1 MSRRG
6 VTPEAAR
13 ELVRTRTTVI
23 GAIMVDRGEADA
35 LITGPTGRF
44 QSHVRHIQDVLGLR
58 PDAQD
63 SSTVHLVILE
73 RGALFMADTYVSVDP
88 PAEEI
93 AETTLLAADT
103 VRRFGI
109 EPKVALLSHSNFG
122 SLETASAAKM
132 RRALALIRARAPELE
147 VDGEMHADAALSAAI
162 RARILPDSQLSGE
175 ANLLIFPNLD
185 AANIAFNLLKVVTNS
200 VSVGPILVGPAK
212 PAHVRRHRSPR
223 AASSTYRRSPSWTRR
238 SRMDDPAVTELGT
251 QERPQANS
259 GAPAVLSEELVRV
272 VDEALHAGE
281 VERAIELVASLHA
294 ADQADLLEQ
303 LGYDERTALVAE
315 LKPSWT
321 RAAHLSR
328 RDGAEGGARA
338 ADPEEAGAAIAQ
350 LDTDDAIEVLG
361 DLDETEQIA
370 ILQTLPMPERA
381 AVEQGLTYPEDSAG
395 RLMQRE
401 LVAAPEFWT
410 VGQTIDYL
418 RAKPDLPDEFYDIY
432 IVNPRFEPVGSIP
445 LSKLVRSKRGVL
457 LTELKMKELHLIP
470 FDMDQEEVGFLFRQ
484 YGLVSAPVV
493 DANRRLLGVITVDD
507 VVHVIEE
514 EAEEDL
520 LGLGGVQ
527 ERHLHLALAASM
539 QRVPWL
545 LMSLVSST
553 LSASVIALFNHSIR
567 SWWRSPCSCR

>member
-1 MSRRG
+1 
-6 VTPEAAR
+6 
-13 ELVRTRTTVI
+13 
-23 GAIMVDRGEADA
+23 
-35 LITGPTGRF
+35 
-44 QSHVRHIQDVLGLR
+44 
-58 PDAQD
+58 
-63 SSTVHLVILE
+63 
-73 RGALFMADTYVSVDP
+73 
-88 PAEEI
+88 
-93 AETTLLAADT
+93 
-103 VRRFGI
+103 
-109 EPKVALLSHSNFG
+109 
-122 SLETASAAKM
+122 
-132 RRALALIRARAPELE
+132 
-147 VDGEMHADAALSAAI
+147 
-162 RARILPDSQLSGE
+162 
-175 ANLLIFPNLD
+175 
-185 AANIAFNLLKVVTNS
+185 
-200 VSVGPILVGPAK
+200 
-212 PAHVRRHRSPR
+212 
-223 AASSTYRRSPSWTRR
+223 
-238 SRMDDPAVTELGT
+238 MDDPAVTELGT
-251 QERPQANS
+251 QERRQTNS

-315 LKPSWT
+315 LKPQLDPELLT
-321 RAAHLSR
+321 YLDETVREEVL
-328 RDGAEGGARA
+328 EQLT
-338 ADPEEAGAAIAQ
+338 PEEAGAAIAQ

-361 DLDETEQIA
+361 DLDESEQIA

-493 DANRRLLGVITVDD
+493 DANRRLLGVD
-507 VVHVIEE
+507 HRRRRG
-514 EAEEDL
+514 ARHR
-520 LGLGGVQ
+520 GGGRGGSARSRRRAGD
-527 ERHLHLALAASM
+527 EHLHLALARQQAARAVAADEPRVVDA
-539 QRVPWL
+539 QRLGDLPVQAFDP
-545 LMSLVSST
+545 
-553 LSASVIALFNHSIR
+553 AARGARRAHAGDR
-567 SWWRSPCSCR
+567 CAGRQRRRADARRGRARARGEARSPAATRSKASAQGARRDGSAERQRA

>member
-1 MSRRG
+1 
-6 VTPEAAR
+6 
-13 ELVRTRTTVI
+13 
-23 GAIMVDRGEADA
+23 
-35 LITGPTGRF
+35 
-44 QSHVRHIQDVLGLR
+44 
-58 PDAQD
+58 
-63 SSTVHLVILE
+63 
-73 RGALFMADTYVSVDP
+73 
-88 PAEEI
+88 
-93 AETTLLAADT
+93 
-103 VRRFGI
+103 
-109 EPKVALLSHSNFG
+109 
-122 SLETASAAKM
+122 
-132 RRALALIRARAPELE
+132 
-147 VDGEMHADAALSAAI
+147 
-162 RARILPDSQLSGE
+162 
-175 ANLLIFPNLD
+175 
-185 AANIAFNLLKVVTNS
+185 
-200 VSVGPILVGPAK
+200 
-212 PAHVRRHRSPR
+212 
-223 AASSTYRRSPSWTRR
+223 
-238 SRMDDPAVTELGT
+238 MDDPAVTEPGT
-251 QERPQANS
+251 QERPQANA
-259 GAPAVLSEELVRV
+259 GAPTVLSEELVRV
-272 VDEALHAGE
+272 VDEALDAGE

-303 LGYDERTALVAE
+303 LGYDERTTLVAE
-315 LKPSWT
+315 LKPKLDPELLT
-321 RAAHLSR
+321 YLDETVREEVL
-328 RDGAEGGARA
+328 EQLT
-338 ADPEEAGAAIAQ
+338 PEEAGAAIAQ

-418 RAKPDLPDEFYDIY
+418 RTKPDLPDEFYDIY

-445 LSKLVRSKRGVL
+445 LSKMVRSRRGVL

-514 EAEEDL
+514 EAEEDIL
-520 LGLGGVQ
+520 KLGGVQ
-527 ERHLHLALAASM
+527 ETSIFTSPWRASR

-553 LSASVIALFNHSIR
+553 LSASVIYFFNHSIEQLVALAVLMPVIAALGGNAGVQTLAVVVR
-567 SWWRSPCSCR
+567 ALAVRELTRGNAPKVLLKEIAVGVLNGSAVMFVGALVALIWFGQFDLALVFAVSVVATISAAALIGVSVPLLLERLGFDPAIASSVFVTPTIDAIGFFTFLGIATLLLL

>member
-1 MSRRG
+1 
-6 VTPEAAR
+6 
-13 ELVRTRTTVI
+13 
-23 GAIMVDRGEADA
+23 
-35 LITGPTGRF
+35 
-44 QSHVRHIQDVLGLR
+44 
-58 PDAQD
+58 
-63 SSTVHLVILE
+63 
-73 RGALFMADTYVSVDP
+73 
-88 PAEEI
+88 
-93 AETTLLAADT
+93 
-103 VRRFGI
+103 
-109 EPKVALLSHSNFG
+109 
-122 SLETASAAKM
+122 
-132 RRALALIRARAPELE
+132 
-147 VDGEMHADAALSAAI
+147 
-162 RARILPDSQLSGE
+162 
-175 ANLLIFPNLD
+175 
-185 AANIAFNLLKVVTNS
+185 
-200 VSVGPILVGPAK
+200 
-212 PAHVRRHRSPR
+212 
-223 AASSTYRRSPSWTRR
+223 
-238 SRMDDPAVTELGT
+238 MDDPAVTELGT
-251 QERPQANS
+251 QERRQTNS

-303 LGYDERTALVAE
+303 LGYDERTTLVAE
-315 LKPSWT
+315 LKPQLDPELLT
-321 RAAHLSR
+321 YLDETVREEVL
-328 RDGAEGGARA
+328 EQLT
-338 ADPEEAGAAIAQ
+338 PEEAGAAIAQ

-361 DLDETEQIA
+361 DLDESEQIA

-493 DANRRLLGVITVDD
+493 DANRRLLGAITVDD

-520 LGLGGVQ
+520 LGLGGVPEADIFAPPLQ
-527 ERHLHLALAASM
+527 TSM
-539 QRVPWL
+539 RRVPWL
-545 LMSLVSST
+545 LVNLCTATLAALVVAQFEGTIREIVILAALMPVVVSLGGNAGIQALTVTVRALALKQITRANTLRILIKELLTAGLNGVVLLIAGILLVLGWIGDFDLAIVFGAGIIMTIVVAALVGVTVPLALDRLGFDPAVSS
-553 LSASVIALFNHSIR
+553 SVFVTTIADVFGFFAFLGLAALYLL
-567 SWWRSPCSCR
+567 